1 MGARK
6 ALLLGPLGAA
16 LVAALAVA
24 GVGSAARPGSA
35 DLRVVKSDSPDPVA
49 LNGQLTYT
57 IGVENHGPDPATGV
71 TVVDR
76 LPRSVGLVSVSGPPS
91 ACAAHAGKLI
101 CPLGTL
107 APVGVDYGGDQA
119 TIRIVVTPRRTGTI
133 RNHVNV
139 RADQRDPSR
148 GDNRAVAAT
157 TVLAAPRCRGRSAT
171 VTGSPGADILLGTSG
186 PDVIVALGGRDRI
199 FARAGRDLVCAGVGR
214 DRVRAGTA
222 ADRVFAGPGRD
233 RVLGQGGPDVLRGS
247 RGNDV
252 LKGGRNADR
261 LRGGRGFDRCRG
273 GQGADSIRG
282 CER

>member
-6 ALLLGPLGAA
+6 GPLFGLLGVA
-16 LVAALAVA
+16 LIAGLALA

-35 DLRVVKSDSPDPVA
+35 DLRISKSDSPDPVA

-76 LPRSVGLVSVSGPPS
+76 LPGSVGLVSVAGPPS
-91 ACAAHAGKLI
+91 ACATQGGKLI
-101 CPLGTL
+101 CSLGSL
-107 APVGVDYGGDQA
+107 DPVGVNYGGAPA
-119 TIRIVVTPRRTGTI
+119 TITIVVTPRRTGTI
-133 RNHVNV
+133 RNYASV

-157 TVLAAPRCRGRSAT
+157 TVLGAPTCRGRPAT
-171 VTGSPGADILLGTSG
+171 VSGSAGDDVLFGTSG
-186 PDVIVALGGRDRI
+186 PDVIVALGGSDRI
-199 FARAGRDLVCAGVGR
+199 VARAGRDLICAGVGS

-233 RVLGQGGPDVLRGS
+233 RVLGQGGPDLLRGAG
-247 RGNDV
+247 GNDV
-252 LKGGRNADR
+252 LKGNRGADR
-261 LRGGRGFDRCRG
+261 LRGGRGIDLCRG
-273 GQGADSIRG
+273 GPGADSIRG